1 LARRLSVQRATF
13 AALRHYVPS
22 HFAGRII
29 LSLPGKAWVHSG
41 LNPLRWRL
49 LADQVEEHFGPD
61 DCHTDVMLLEP
72 YARIFGRLFTNL
84 CSNVGE

>member
-29 LSLPGKAWVHSG
+29 LFLPGKAWVHSG
-41 LNPLRWRL
+41 LNPLRWRSVG
-49 LADQVEEHFGPD
+49 DHVEEHVGPD

-72 YARIFGRLFTNL
+72 YARIFARLFTNL
-84 CSNVGE
+84 CTTAGE